1 LIVAIIFELIDG
13 VIDLENML
21 FKQIVKL
28 VLILVIPLA
37 ILSIFLYKVQPEI
50 AIAFFVG
57 ALLGIFRLK
66 EFWGYIAYN
75 LNSEKQDKSRT
86 PFIKYLASLVI
97 TITAVSYVL
106 FKSQIV
112 GLAMLIG
119 LVVIPIVVTIY
130 AAFTGISLYKKK

>member
-1 LIVAIIFELIDG
+1 MIVAIIFELIDG

-28 VLILVIPLA
+28 VLFLVIPLA

-75 LNSEKQDKSRT
+75 LNSEKQDKSKT

-97 TITAVSYVL
+97 TIAAVSYVL